1 MSTISINFASDLK
14 KWAKK
19 TEQGLDHVVKT
30 ALIELST
37 EIIKR
42 TPVGD
47 PTFWKTRPPVGY
59 IGGAARGNWFAS
71 TDHPVMTYNKAKID
85 KTGRDAIALAT
96 KESAKAAG
104 KVYYLTNNLPYI
116 RRIEYEAWAYA
127 APAGM
132 VRVSVA
138 DFQDALTNAVKSL

>member
-1 MSTISINFASDLK
+1 MSTISVDFAGDLR

-30 ALIELST
+30 ALVELST

-42 TPVGD
+42 TPVGN

-71 TDHPVMTYNKAKID
+71 IGQPITTYDKKKVD
-85 KTGRDAIALAT
+85 KTGSDAIAIAN
-96 KESAKAAG
+96 KEASKAFG
-104 KVYYLTNNLPYI
+104 QIYYLTNNLPYI
-116 RRIEYEAWAYA
+116 RRIEYEAWAYS

>member
-1 MSTISINFASDLK
+1 MSAISVDFAGDLR

-19 TEQGLDHVVKT
+19 TEQGLDHVIKT
-30 ALIELST
+30 ALVELST

-71 TDHPVMTYNKAKID
+71 IGQPVMTYQKSNID
-85 KTGRDAIALAT
+85 KTGQETVAAATREAL
-96 KESAKAAG
+96 KAPG

-138 DFQDALTNAVKSL
+138 DFQDALTNAIKSL

>member
-30 ALIELST
+30 ALVELST

-71 TDHPVMTYNKAKID
+71 TDQPV
-85 KTGRDAIALAT
+85 RDAIALAT
-96 KESAKAAG
+96 KESAKAVG